1 MSFQL
6 LTVAFQLN
14 FGLIEKKFMSFVD
27 INRVNILP
35 NRRPL
40 NDQKVA
46 ELMESIKANGLLNP
60 ITLDQ
65 NLNLVAGLHRLTAC
79 KLIGFQKIECRII
92 TCEDKDHARLAE
104 IDENLIRSELDA
116 LERSELWLERDR
128 ILERM
133 GLRAK
138 VGDNQFTQRGSE
150 TLSPPPKTTLELAQE
165 IGYTERT
172 LQYGKQIAKNIVPE
186 VKEMIKGTPIAKS
199 TSALLKV
206 ARAGSKERQEAEK
219 AEIAAQEAKAQQK
232 RAELEKQNKL
242 AAEAREKQK
251 QLQLIAFQNEMA
263 QREAKNS
270 SKSTQRV
277 SKNIETDEIQV
288 QTDEVWILDRH
299 MMYCGDTTNEDFIQ
313 FLPSNAALAI
323 APPNCSWKHDYL
335 INEARVVAVM
345 CREGSIY
352 DLCRYSQMSFR
363 FELVIG
369 NIYTAIFSQEPLL
382 KPNHNPDIEGIEGIV
397 AYLVSF
403 FTKPGSFVIIPSIGH
418 GEALIVCERLRR
430 ICFAGDEDPKRVNK
444 AILRWQRW
452 TGKQAIRG

>member
-1 MSFQL
+1 
-6 LTVAFQLN
+6 
-14 FGLIEKKFMSFVD
+14 MSFVD

-65 NLNLVAGLHRLTAC
+65 NLNLIAGLHRLTAC
-79 KLIGFQKIECRII
+79 KLIGFKEIECRII
-92 TCEDKDHARLAE
+92 NCEDKDHARLAE

-138 VGDNQFTQRGSE
+138 VGDNQFTQRGGE
-150 TLSPPPKTTLELAQE
+150 NISPPLKTTLELAQE

-206 ARAGSKERQEAEK
+206 ARAGSKERQEAEQ
-219 AEIAAQEAKAQQK
+219 AEIAAQEARAQHN
-232 RAELEKQNKL
+232 RAELEKQKKL
-242 AAEAREKQK
+242 AAQAREKQK
-251 QLQLIAFQNEMA
+251 QLQLIAFQNAMA
-263 QREAKNS
+263 QKEAKES
-270 SKSTQRV
+270 SKQTQRV
-277 SKNIETDEIQV
+277 SKNIKTNDIQI

-299 MMYCGDTTNEDFIQ
+299 MIYCGDTTDEDFIQ
-313 FLPSNAALAI
+313 LLPSHAALAI
-323 APPNCSWKHDYL
+323 APPGCSWKHDYL
-335 INEARVVAVM
+335 VNEARVVAVM

-352 DLCRYSQMSFR
+352 NLCRCSQMPFR
-363 FELVIG
+363 FELVTG
-369 NIYTAIFSQEPLL
+369 NIYTAIFSQESLL
-382 KPNHNPDIEGIEGIV
+382 KPNLNPDIEGIEGIV

-418 GEALIVCERLRR
+418 GEALIACERLRR
-430 ICFAGDEDPKRVNK
+430 ICFAGDEDPKKVNE

-452 TGKQAIRG
+452 TGKQAMRA

>member
-1 MSFQL
+1 
-6 LTVAFQLN
+6 
-14 FGLIEKKFMSFVD
+14 MSFVD

-46 ELMESIKANGLLNP
+46 ELMDSIKANGLLNP

-79 KLIGFQKIECRII
+79 KLIGLKEIECHII
-92 TCEDKDHARLAE
+92 TYEDKDHARLAE

-138 VGDNQFTQRGSE
+138 VGDNQFTQRGGE
-150 TLSPPPKTTLELAQE
+150 ILSPPPKTTLELAQE
-165 IGYTERT
+165 IGCTERT

-206 ARAGSKERQEAEK
+206 ARAGSKERQEAEQ

-232 RAELEKQNKL
+232 RAEVEKQQKL
-242 AAEAREKQK
+242 AAQAREKQK

-263 QREAKNS
+263 QKEAKDS

-277 SKNIETDEIQV
+277 SKNVKNDEIQI

-299 MMYCGDTTNEDFIQ
+299 MIYCGDTTDEDFIQ
-313 FLPSNAALAI
+313 LLPSNAALAI
-323 APPNCSWKHDYL
+323 APPSCSWKHDYL
-335 INEARVVAVM
+335 INEAHVVAVM

-352 DLCRYSQMSFR
+352 NLCKCSQMPFR
-363 FELVIG
+363 FELIIG

-382 KPNHNPDIEGIEGIV
+382 KPNHHPDIEGIEGIV
-397 AYLVSF
+397 SYLISF

-418 GEALIVCERLRR
+418 GEALIACERLRR
-430 ICFAGDEDPKRVNK
+430 ICFAGDEDPKRVK
-444 AILRWQRW
+444 EAILRCQRW
-452 TGKQAIRG
+452 TGKQATRA

>member
-1 MSFQL
+1 MSF
-6 LTVAFQLN
+6 
-14 FGLIEKKFMSFVD
+14 ID

-40 NDQKVA
+40 NDHKVA

-79 KLIGFQKIECRII
+79 KLIGFQEIECHVI

-128 ILERM
+128 LLERM
-133 GLRAK
+133 GLRAR
-138 VGDNQFTQRGSE
+138 VGDNQFTQRGGE
-150 TLSPPPKTTLELAQE
+150 NISPPPKTTLELAQE

-172 LQYGKQIAKNIVPE
+172 LQYGKQIAKNIAPE
-186 VKEMIKGTPIAKS
+186 VKEVIKNTPIAKS

-206 ARAGSKERQEAEK
+206 ARAGSKERQEAEQ
-219 AEIAAQEAKAQQK
+219 AEQAAEEAKAQQK
-232 RAELEKQNKL
+232 KAELEKQKKL
-242 AAEAREKQK
+242 AAQAREKQK
-251 QLQLIAFQNEMA
+251 QLQLIAVQNA
-263 QREAKNS
+263 IAHKEAKES
-270 SKSTQRV
+270 GKSTQQV
-277 SKNIETDEIQV
+277 SKNIKTDEIQIH
-288 QTDEVWILDRH
+288 TDEVWILDRH
-299 MMYCGDTTNEDFIQ
+299 MVYCGDTTNEDFIQ
-313 FLPSNAALAI
+313 LLPSNAALAI
-323 APPNCSWKHDYL
+323 APPSCSWKHDYL

-345 CREGSIY
+345 CREGFIY
-352 DLCRYSQMSFR
+352 NLCRCSQMPFR

-369 NIYTAIFSQEPLL
+369 NIYTAIFSPEPLL
-382 KPNHNPDIEGIEGIV
+382 KPNHHPDIEGIEGIV
-397 AYLVSF
+397 SYLVSF

-418 GEALIVCERLRR
+418 GEALIACERLRR
-430 ICFAGDEDPKRVNK
+430 ICFAGDEDPKRVSE

-452 TGKQAIRG
+452 TKKQAMRA

>member
-1 MSFQL
+1 MPF
-6 LTVAFQLN
+6 
-14 FGLIEKKFMSFVD
+14 ID

-79 KLIGFQKIECRII
+79 KLIGFKEIECCII

-138 VGDNQFTQRGSE
+138 VGDNQFTQRGGE
-150 TLSPPPKTTLELAQE
+150 ILSPPPKTTMELAQE

-186 VKEMIKGTPIAKS
+186 VKEMIKGTPIARS
-199 TSALLKV
+199 TSALLKI
-206 ARAGSKERQEAEK
+206 ARAGGKELQEAEQ
-219 AEIAAQEAKAQQK
+219 AEIAAQEARAQQK
-232 RAELEKQNKL
+232 RDELEKQKKL
-242 AAEAREKQK
+242 AAQAREKQK
-251 QLQLIAFQNEMA
+251 QLQLTAFQNAIA
-263 QREAKNS
+263 QKEAKES
-270 SKSTQRV
+270 SKPTQRV
-277 SKNIETDEIQV
+277 SKNIKTDEIQI

-299 MMYCGDTTNEDFIQ
+299 MIYCGDTTDEDFIQ
-313 FLPSNAALAI
+313 LLPSNAALAI
-323 APPNCSWKHDYL
+323 APPSCSWNHDYL
-335 INEARVVAVM
+335 VNEARVVAVM
-345 CREGSIY
+345 CREGTIY
-352 DLCRYSQMSFR
+352 NLCRSSQMPFR
-363 FELVIG
+363 YELVIG
-369 NIYTAIFSQEPLL
+369 NIYTAIFSQETLL
-382 KPNHNPDIEGIEGIV
+382 KPTHNFDIEGVEGIV
-397 AYLVSF
+397 SYLVSF
-403 FTKPGSFVIIPSIGH
+403 FTKPGSFVIIPSVGH
-418 GEALIVCERLRR
+418 GEALIACERLRR
-430 ICFAGDEDPKRVNK
+430 ICFAGDKDPKRVNE

-452 TGKQAIRG
+452 TGKQAMRA

>member
-1 MSFQL
+1 MPF
-6 LTVAFQLN
+6 
-14 FGLIEKKFMSFVD
+14 ID

-79 KLIGFQKIECRII
+79 KLIGLNEIECCII

-138 VGDNQFTQRGSE
+138 VGDNQFTQRGGE
-150 TLSPPPKTTLELAQE
+150 ILSPPPKTTLELAQE

-199 TSALLKV
+199 TSALLKI
-206 ARAGSKERQEAEK
+206 ARAGGKELQEAEQ
-219 AEIAAQEAKAQQK
+219 AEIAAQEARAKQK
-232 RAELEKQNKL
+232 RDELEKQKKL
-242 AAEAREKQK
+242 AAQAREKHK
-251 QLQLIAFQNEMA
+251 QLQLVAFQNAIA
-263 QREAKNS
+263 QKEAKES
-270 SKSTQRV
+270 SKPTQRV
-277 SKNIETDEIQV
+277 SKNIKTDEIQI

-299 MMYCGDTTNEDFIQ
+299 MIYCGDTTDEDFIQ
-313 FLPSNAALAI
+313 LLPSNAALAI
-323 APPNCSWKHDYL
+323 APPSCSWNHDYL
-335 INEARVVAVM
+335 VNEARVVAVM

-352 DLCRYSQMSFR
+352 NLCRSTQMPFR
-363 FELVIG
+363 YELVIG
-369 NIYTAIFSQEPLL
+369 NIYTAIFSQETLL
-382 KPNHNPDIEGIEGIV
+382 KPTHNFDIEGVEGIV
-397 AYLVSF
+397 SYLVSF

-418 GEALIVCERLRR
+418 GEALIACERLRR
-430 ICFAGDEDPKRVNK
+430 ICFAGDEDPKRVNE

-452 TGKQAIRG
+452 TGKQAMRA